1 MKTIRNTVII
11 FTAFMLAALGVFLAI
26 YTRASLIVVNP
37 DSYTDQELEYYKK
50 IIDVVKNSFDQG
62 RTQLFIAVLVF
73 WGIILLSGYVLI
85 WLIWHFQVK
94 PVQEM
99 EQYASEIAKGN
110 LDVSLPIRKN
120 NLFGNFTE
128 SFDMMRDELKRSK
141 NNELE
146 AQKAKRV
153 MVAELSHDL
162 KTPVA
167 TIGATCEV
175 LDMKY
180 RMKLKNGNP
189 DEVKDAEDMIE
200 KIGYIKD
207 KSDVINELV
216 DNVLKASEDELD
228 EISVNPK
235 EVESTVIEEFFVSSR
250 DYANIVFDNHIQEC
264 LLYIDKLRMKQVID
278 NIIGNS
284 IKYAGTDIHVSFSE
298 TEGVPNSDGS
308 KNSFIKVKI
317 RDFGPGV
324 SEEDIPIIVEKFARG
339 KNAEDKS
346 GYGLGL
352 FLVKFYMEKQG
363 GGMNYYND
371 NGFVV
376 ELLVR
381 KV

>member
-1 MKTIRNTVII
+1 MKTIRNTAII

>member
-1 MKTIRNTVII
+1 MKTIRNTAII

-128 SFDMMRDELKRSK
+128 SFDMMREELKRSK
-141 NNELE
+141 DSEME
-146 AQKAKRV
+146 AQKAKRD

-180 RMKLKNGNP
+180 RMKLKNGSA
-189 DEVKDAEDMIE
+189 DEVKDAEDTIE

-216 DNVLKASEDELD
+216 DNVFKASEDELD
-228 EISVNPK
+228 EIKVNPK
-235 EVESTVIEEFFVSSR
+235 EVESSVIEEFFESSG
-250 DYANIVFDNHIQEC
+250 DYANIVFENHIQPC
-264 LLYIDKLRMKQVID
+264 LLNIDKLRMKQVID
-278 NIIGNS
+278 NVIGNS

>member
-1 MKTIRNTVII
+1 MKIIRNTAII
-11 FTAFMLAALGVFLAI
+11 FTAFMLAALTVFLVI
-26 YTRASLIVVNP
+26 YNRASMTVFNSV
-37 DSYTDQELEYYKK
+37 SYTDQELEMYKK
-50 IIDVVKNSFDQG
+50 IVNVVKNSYDQS
-62 RTQLFIAVLVF
+62 RTQLFITVLIF
-73 WGIILLSGYVLI
+73 WGIILIIGYILI
-85 WLIWHFQVK
+85 WLIWRFQVK
-94 PVQEM
+94 PVQDM
-99 EQYASEIAKGN
+99 EQFASELAKGN
-110 LDVSLPIRKN
+110 LDVKLPFRKN
-120 NLFGNFTE
+120 NPFNNFTE
-128 SFDMMRDELKRSK
+128 SFDMMCEELKRSK
-141 NNELE
+141 NSELE

-180 RMKLKNGNP
+180 RMKLKNGDP

-216 DNVLKASEDELD
+216 DNVLRASEDELD

-250 DYANIVFDNHIQEC
+250 DYANIVFNNHIQEC

-278 NIIGNS
+278 NVIGNS

-376 ELLVR
+376 ELLIR

>member
-1 MKTIRNTVII
+1 MKTIRNTAII

-128 SFDMMRDELKRSK
+128 SFDMMREELKRSK
-141 NNELE
+141 DSEME
-146 AQKAKRV
+146 AQKAKRD

-180 RMKLKNGNP
+180 RMKLKNGDP

-216 DNVLKASEDELD
+216 DNVLRASEDELD

-250 DYANIVFDNHIQEC
+250 DYANIVFNNHIQEC

-298 TEGVPNSDGS
+298 TEGVPNNDGS
-308 KNSFIKVKI
+308 KNSFVKVKI

>member
-1 MKTIRNTVII
+1 MKN
-11 FTAFMLAALGVFLAI
+11 MALK
-26 YTRASLIVVNP
+26 
-37 DSYTDQELEYYKK
+37 ELQKFSE
-50 IIDVVKNSFDQG
+50 
-62 RTQLFIAVLVF
+62 
-73 WGIILLSGYVLI
+73 
-85 WLIWHFQVK
+85 
-94 PVQEM
+94 
-99 EQYASEIAKGN
+99 EIAKGN
-110 LDVSLPIRKN
+110 LDVKLPFRKN
-120 NLFGNFTE
+120 NPFNNFTE
-128 SFDMMRDELKRSK
+128 SFDMMCEELKRSK
-141 NNELE
+141 NSELE

-180 RMKLKNGNP
+180 RMKLKNGDP

-216 DNVLKASEDELD
+216 DNVLRASEDELD

-250 DYANIVFDNHIQEC
+250 DYANIVFNNHIQEC

-278 NIIGNS
+278 NVIGNS

-376 ELLVR
+376 ELLIR

>member
-1 MKTIRNTVII
+1 MKTIRNTAII

-128 SFDMMRDELKRSK
+128 SFDMMREELKRSK
-141 NNELE
+141 DSEME
-146 AQKAKRV
+146 AQKAKRD

-180 RMKLKNGNP
+180 RMKLKNGDP

-216 DNVLKASEDELD
+216 DNVLRASEDELD

-250 DYANIVFDNHIQEC
+250 DYVNVVFDNHIQEC

-278 NIIGNS
+278 NVIGNS

-298 TEGVPNSDGS
+298 TEGVPNNDGS